1 MSAHQVERIS
11 HDGGL
16 LRFLTCGSVDDGK
29 STLIGRLLFDTKLLF
44 EDQLAALEDLG
55 YLTHWHT
62 SAGRAPTDAGY
73 RTANVVVRNDLG
85 QYATITVS
93 GVGTRTAELITATP
107 KVRAG
112 GDVLLGGSGF
122 RANTVVTLSWS
133 DGRGPVIA
141 PVTTASDGS
150 FLVVVPTR
158 ANTLAG
164 DRVIV
169 AQTIDQMATVDVRIT
184 RRPTTAD

>member
-1 MSAHQVERIS
+1 MAQVVVEGANR
-11 HDGGL
+11 
-16 LRFLTCGSVDDGK
+16 DDFRVSSK
-29 STLIGRLLFDTKLLF
+29 SCIGFPLNPGANCAIDVTFT
-44 EDQLAALEDLG
+44 
-55 YLTHWHT
+55 
-62 SAGRAPTDAGY
+62 PTDAGY

-93 GVGTRTAELITATP
+93 GVGTRTAELTTATP

-122 RANTVVTLSWS
+122 RANTTVTLSWS
-133 DGRGPVIA
+133 DGRGPVIE
-141 PVTTASDGS
+141 PITTASDGS

-158 ANTLAG
+158 ANTRAG

-169 AQTIDQMATVDVRIT
+169 AQTVDQMATVDVRIT
-184 RRPTTAD
+184 RRPTAAD